1 MPLYEYRCPDCDAQ
15 FERLVRPVTATA
27 EVACPSCGHAPVKR
41 LFSTFA
47 NVGGSSSAPQ
57 SGGG

>member
-1 MPLYEYRCPDCDAQ
+1 MPLYEFRCPDCGAQ

-27 EVACPSCGHAPVKR
+27 DVACPSCGHAPVTR

-47 NVGGSSSAPQ
+47 TAGTTPCAPSGGS
-57 SGGG
+57 

>member
-1 MPLYEYRCPDCDAQ
+1 MPVYEFHCPDCGAH

-47 NVGGSSSAPQ
+47 TAGSSPCAPQPGGS
-57 SGGG
+57 